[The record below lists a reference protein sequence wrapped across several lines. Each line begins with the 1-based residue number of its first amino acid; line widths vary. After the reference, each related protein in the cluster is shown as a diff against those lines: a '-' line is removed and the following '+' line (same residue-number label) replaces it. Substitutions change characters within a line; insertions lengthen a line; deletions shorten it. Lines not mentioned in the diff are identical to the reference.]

1 VRTSPSSSPTNKRR
15 GNVNLSNRIVKPINR
30 SALKKSSPSRVKN
43 FSYREYEKDQ
53 ELKWKEKLIA
63 LAARMSEQDEAQ
75 LFSREEFSPPSATNG
90 VDHVGSETSEEPEEL
105 SCSTNKVDS
114 AIKLT
119 LSPTESQNSD
129 AHSPSLDE
137 QGSVTPS
144 KLLGNVMALN
154 NGEDL
159 NTISGASWK
168 QSQQTS
174 PSPASFETKQR
185 KNFHQYWLAK
195 TEALQKLQWNIDNS
209 AKASSAGSPTGKKK
223 RRTPK
228 PWENPLD
235 NAVPSVVASSKP
247 VKRVSSFGTEQRV
260 NKLRRKV
267 SDAPQPWENPHENA
281 IPSVVAS
288 VNPVKRVSSF
298 GAKQNVLKLRRR
310 EYGAPQPWENPLD
323 NAIPSVVASVNPVK
337 RVSSFGTTQ
346 TASKLRKRQAG
357 APQPWENPLDNAI
370 PSVVASVNPVKRVSS
385 FGTKQTA
392 MKLRKR
398 EVGAPQPWENP
409 LDNAIP
415 SVVASV
421 NPVKRVSSFGTKQ
434 TAMKLRK
441 REAGAPQPWENPLDN
456 AIPSVVA
463 SVNPVKRVS
472 SFGTQ
477 QRAAKLVKRKP
488 GAPQP
493 WEYPL
498 DNAIPSI
505 SASAKPGSKAEKIK
519 LPGLKRRSAGSPQPW
534 ENPHENAVPAVVSST
549 NNVNWTSSFGNKPRT
564 SKSLR
569 KRQPGAP
576 QPWENPLDNAVP
588 SVVASVNPVHR
599 TASFGSQSRVGKL
612 RPTFG
617 SSRPWQNPHENTI
630 PAVASLGSVQ
640 SVSKIR
646 EGRERPT
653 LRSLQ
658 RPWRGTLSA
667 NTFGSNSS
675 VSSKGMDISSFGVSP
690 IASSPRGSGHIRRFS
705 AGCRLDSQA
714 GAADFAELCL
724 LRSRLRSSSTE
735 KAGLISQIGALREE
749 LKAANDRIYELDVI
763 VQNDNGNKNEKDDD
777 AGKKLRGM
785 EEKLK
790 VRDIEA
796 DRLRKE
802 VETLKVELLNAL
814 SLNRGSFRDHGGQDV
829 AYLQIKNQLS
839 ASNAEKAWLRNQ
851 FIEVKRDLNK
861 ANKKNSEL
869 TVKLAKTKKDI
880 TARMKSKIRGLEVK
894 NTSLQKRLKAEVEAK
909 KLLQEQ
915 LPGDKEVYLKTIQGL
930 EEKWNEVN
938 KRNKEVAEKMAEQ
951 ERKLK
956 EMKSIISLR
965 DKEHALR
972 DEELQLK
979 AEKVAMLEDVLSS
992 MKDIIVPREL
1002 NMFHSSPRKS
1012 PHKSYQKFRSRSFS
1026 KVP

>member
-1 VRTSPSSSPTNKRR
+1 
-15 GNVNLSNRIVKPINR
+15 
-30 SALKKSSPSRVKN
+30 
-43 FSYREYEKDQ
+43 
-53 ELKWKEKLIA
+53 
-63 LAARMSEQDEAQ
+63 
-75 LFSREEFSPPSATNG
+75 
-90 VDHVGSETSEEPEEL
+90 
-105 SCSTNKVDS
+105 
-114 AIKLT
+114 
-119 LSPTESQNSD
+119 
-129 AHSPSLDE
+129 
-137 QGSVTPS
+137 VTPS

-168 QSQQTS
+168 HSQQTS

-209 AKASSAGSPTGKKK
+209 AKSSSRGSPNGKKK

-298 GAKQNVLKLRRR
+298 GTKQTAQKLRPR
-310 EYGAPQPWENPLD
+310 EY
-323 NAIPSVVASVNPVK
+323 
-337 RVSSFGTTQ
+337 
-346 TASKLRKRQAG
+346 G

-398 EVGAPQPWENP
+398 EVGAPQPWEHP

-434 TAMKLRK
+434 TASKLRKRQAGAPQPWENPLDNAIPSVVASVNPVKRVSSFGTKQNVSKLRK
-441 REAGAPQPWENPLDN
+441 REVGAPQPWENPLDN

-477 QRAAKLVKRKP
+477 QRAAKLVKRK
-488 GAPQP
+488 
-493 WEYPL
+493 
-498 DNAIPSI
+498 
-505 SASAKPGSKAEKIK
+505 
-519 LPGLKRRSAGSPQPW
+519 AGSPQPW

-549 NNVNWTSSFGNKPRT
+549 NNVNWTSSFGKKPRT

-576 QPWENPLDNAVP
+576 QPWENPHENAVP
-588 SVVASVNPVHR
+588 SVVASANPVHR
-599 TASFGSQSRVGKL
+599 TASFGSQQRVGKL

-617 SSRPWQNPHENTI
+617 SSRSWQNPHENAI
-630 PAVASLGSVQ
+630 PTVASLGSVQ

-667 NTFGSNSS
+667 NVFGSNSS
-675 VSSKGMDISSFGVSP
+675 VSSKGMDVSSFGVSP
-690 IASSPRGSGHIRRFS
+690 IASSPRESGHIRRFS

-749 LKAANDRIYELDVI
+749 LKAANDRIFELDVI

-785 EEKLK
+785 QEKLNA
-790 VRDIEA
+790 RDIEA

-839 ASNAEKAWLRNQ
+839 ASNAEKDWLRNQ
-851 FIEVKRDLNK
+851 YIEVKRDLNK
-861 ANKKNSEL
+861 ASKKNGEL
-869 TVKLAKTKKDI
+869 SVKLAKTKKDI
-880 TARMKSKIRGLEVK
+880 TAKMKSKLRGLEVR
-894 NTSLQKRLKAEVEAK
+894 NTSFRRGSKLKRRQKSYSKSSSLATRKYIVKLSRVLKKSGMRLINVTKRLLKRWRSK
-909 KLLQEQ
+909 K
-915 LPGDKEVYLKTIQGL
+915 G
-930 EEKWNEVN
+930 N
-938 KRNKEVAEKMAEQ
+938 
-951 ERKLK
+951 
-956 EMKSIISLR
+956 LR
-965 DKEHALR
+965 R
-972 DEELQLK
+972 
-979 AEKVAMLEDVLSS
+979 
-992 MKDIIVPREL
+992 
-1002 NMFHSSPRKS
+1002 
-1012 PHKSYQKFRSRSFS
+1012 
-1026 KVP
+1026 